1 MATLER
7 ILFVEDD
14 LDIQEIARLALQ
26 MVGGF
31 DVSLM
36 SSGEEALEK
45 AKDLNPQL
53 ILLDVMMP
61 GMDGPSTLRELR
73 KMPEFTNIPV
83 IFMTA
88 RVQPHEV
95 AEYKELGA
103 LDVISK
109 PFDPMTLSNTI
120 LSIWEQHQGS

>member
-73 KMPEFTNIPV
+73 KMSEFTNIPV

>member
-1 MATLER
+1 VATLER

>member
-7 ILFVEDD
+7 IFFVEDD